1 MHAAGV
7 DQWLMTTSVR
17 NRELGGTACGPET
30 RKWPRRSFRG
40 RVLGPEVLPGT
51 SRSGT
56 HLRKPK
62 PGQDSREEFRCC
74 SVKAARIRRSRSG
87 SATEQHPRTP
97 GPRAE
102 ESLASA
108 TTTNRNMPPTKS
120 AIVATSSTA
129 ELTCDVEAT
138 ATRGALQ
145 HRFGWP

>member
-1 MHAAGV
+1 MRTRDPQAAAKV
-7 DQWLMTTSVR
+7 L
-17 NRELGGTACGPET
+17 
-30 RKWPRRSFRG
+30 PRQG
-40 RVLGPEVLPGT
+40 AGPEVLPGT

-56 HLRKPK
+56 HPRK
-62 PGQDSREEFRCC
+62 PGQDSREEFRCS

-97 GPRAE
+97 SPRAE
-102 ESLASA
+102 ENLASA

-120 AIVATSSTA
+120 ANVATSSTA

-138 ATRGALQ
+138 ATWGALQ